1 MAKAVCTASKT
12 CAVHIWKETYTYGK
26 RPTHMLRDLHIQKEN
41 YKYGKRYRYIR
52 KKACK
57 MARAVCTASKTCR
70 VYIWKKTYPHEKWP
84 SHMERDTNTY
94 VKRRAKWR
102 KQYVLPPRLVQYTYE
117 RDLHIWKETYPYE
130 KRPTHM
136 KRDGHIWKETYTYE
150 KRPTYMKRDLEYT
163 YIYEKRPHIWKRP
176 THMKRDLETYI
187 YEKRPHIWKRPTH
200 MQWDLNIWREI

>member
-41 YKYGKRYRYIR
+41 YKYGKRYKYIR

-117 RDLHIWKETYPYE
+117 RDLYIWKETYTYEQKPTNMERDTNTYDAKWRKQYVLPPRLVQYTYERDLHIWKETYRYERDLPIWKETDIYE

-136 KRDGHIWKETYTYE
+136 KRDLHIWKET
-150 KRPTYMKRDLEYT
+150 
-163 YIYEKRPHIWKRP
+163 
-176 THMKRDLETYI
+176 
-187 YEKRPHIWKRPTH
+187 
-200 MQWDLNIWREI
+200 